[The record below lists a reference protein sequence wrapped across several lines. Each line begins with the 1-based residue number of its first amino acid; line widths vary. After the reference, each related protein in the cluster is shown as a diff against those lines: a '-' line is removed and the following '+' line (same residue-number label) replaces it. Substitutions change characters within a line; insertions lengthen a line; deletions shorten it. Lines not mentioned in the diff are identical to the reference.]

1 MRLIG
6 FLPGSAVAKP
16 PVAASSSPSGGS
28 VASGRPRLVRW
39 APGRMHQLTVCNPP
53 ASGWRAWIAAAAL
66 DALRGG
72 AIFTLHRSC
81 WGGILQTVPVWG
93 YCPLARERS

>member
-39 APGRMHQLTVCNPP
+39 APGRMRQLTVCNPS
-53 ASGWRAWIAAAAL
+53 ASA
-66 DALRGG
+66 
-72 AIFTLHRSC
+72 
-81 WGGILQTVPVWG
+81 
-93 YCPLARERS
+93 